1 MMKKLILRSVFMT
14 VAVLLLIALQ
24 ASLTQAKSVTPGYNY
39 KIPQSIMTPN
49 KVETSI
55 GKLDFYDGLPS
66 RATSE
71 KVFDYLDTARGVEV
85 FLSAIPMASIEAMR
99 LANVKM
105 GVKIYSL
112 SKAKNLRRTN
122 VCRNST
128 KRI

>member
-24 ASLTQAKSVTPGYNY
+24 APLTQAKSVTPGYNY